1 MGMADSG
8 VEFIEEFHKFLS
20 VERGLADTTVVTY
33 LHHVPAYLKFLNNA
47 PTTSITAESALAY
60 FEGLRRRGPGRAH
73 WSVRLLPSKRSTEP
87 PKTLLYALASG
98 AAVYF
103 EANRG
108 RKVKWP
114 VAW

>member
-1 MGMADSG
+1 MADSG

-60 FEGLRRRGPGRAH
+60 FEGLRRRGLRPCTLVCATIAIKTFHRATEDVALR
-73 WSVRLLPSKRSTEP
+73 SGKRSGG
-87 PKTLLYALASG
+87 L
-98 AAVYF
+98 F
-103 EANRG
+103 
-108 RKVKWP
+108 
-114 VAW
+114 